1 MYQLMIVEACKHYQ
15 GSCCRRYQ
23 KEMDDSK
30 IEQMSDESLVKIVSE
45 SSETFTP
52 QKASSVGF

>member
-1 MYQLMIVEACKHYQ
+1 ME
-15 GSCCRRYQ
+15 
-23 KEMDDSK
+23 DSK